1 MVEMP
6 GCVAFGVRL
15 FSECCALE
23 KVGIIKESTSELA
36 KGAVIGPYAFESC
49 AKLEQLSLPRTRA
62 GPDALTTP
70 SPPAGIPQGCFHSS
84 GIQSVTLGVD
94 AVYIGHRA
102 YELQRI
108 DYG

>member
-49 AKLEQLSLPRTRA
+49 AKLEQLCLPRTRDQSRRPHQQ
-62 GPDALTTP
+62 GSRKDAF
-70 SPPAGIPQGCFHSS
+70 IR
-84 GIQSVTLGVD
+84 
-94 AVYIGHRA
+94 RA
-102 YELQRI
+102 SKASLLV
-108 DYG
+108 